1 MNYNEKILQIQLYQ
15 KINGMDFSKL
25 NHLVKIINYK
35 INKEHQNLEF
45 LRNYGVNLHLNLNE
59 REHHFNAL
67 NNGFY
72 KYQVLH
78 NINECHSKI
87 GQLEIEQNII
97 KNKMNKMI
105 KKQKVL
111 NAKMKSLSLQ
121 NKKRLKSAESNNQV
135 NFFICNYFFE

>member
-1 MNYNEKILQIQLYQ
+1 MFLLCIKIFHTNNIIKYEGEQAYEWTI
-15 KINGMDFSKL
+15 D
-25 NHLVKIINYK
+25 IINN
-35 INKEHQNLEF
+35 IKEEQHRMNEIEKE
-45 LRNYGVNLHLNLNE
+45 NE
-59 REHHFNAL
+59 RQL
-67 NNGFY
+67 
-72 KYQVLH
+72 
-78 NINECHSKI
+78 
-87 GQLEIEQNII
+87 QLEIEQNII

>member
-15 KINGMDFSKL
+15 NINDMDFSKL

-45 LRNYGVNLHLNLNE
+45 LRNYGVNLHLNLNG

-67 NNGFY
+67 NNGIY

-78 NINECHSKI
+78 NINECHSRI

-105 KKQKVL
+105 KKQTVL
-111 NAKMKSLSLQ
+111 NAKVKSLTLQ
-121 NKKRLKSAESNNQV
+121 NKKRLKNAESNNQV
-135 NFFICNYFFE
+135 NFFICNYFFG